1 MTAQLRLLDRGFF
14 DLSTRLKLRVS
25 GSDRLRFLNG
35 QLTNDIRK
43 ATDTTAL
50 EACVLNAKGKMEAHL
65 FVHAK
70 ADSFILDADP
80 ALQSTLQ
87 ARLERYI
94 IADDVQIEDV
104 TAQLSIFH
112 VIAAASESQRFDP
125 HLTPLP
131 GQGEEAAKRQVRVVL
146 ANRYGIEG
154 CDLWVEADR
163 HAQVATKLGNQ
174 FEFCDENCAEVF
186 RIEQGIPRWGR
197 ELTGDIIPIEANLE
211 QRCIDYDKGCYIG
224 QETISRMK
232 MSGQR
237 NKQLCG
243 LISLKNIPLVPGMR
257 LIGPEGKEIGWI
269 TSATRSGE
277 QEIALAYVKRGFN
290 SIGTEIEAKS
300 EGVAGVRAEVVDLPF
315 GST

>member
-14 DLSTRLKLRVS
+14 DLSARVKLRVS

-43 ATDTTAL
+43 ATETNAV

-104 TAQLSIFH
+104 TARLSVFQ
-112 VIAAASESQRFDP
+112 VIGAPHASFSFA
-125 HLTPLP
+125 T
-131 GQGEEAAKRQVRVVL
+131 RVVSINRFGPEGRDIWSEATDHDQL
-146 ANRYGIEG
+146 AAE
-154 CDLWVEADR
+154 LSKE
-163 HAQVATKLGNQ
+163 

-197 ELTGDIIPIEANLE
+197 ELTGEIIPIEANLE
-211 QRCIDYDKGCYIG
+211 QGCIDYDKGCYIG

-243 LISLKNIPLVPGMR
+243 LVSLKNVPLISGMR

-277 QEIALAYVKRGFN
+277 REIALAYVKRGFN
-290 SIGTEIEAKS
+290 SVGSTLEATS
-300 EGVAGVRAEVVDLPF
+300 AEHHPVPAEVVDLPF
-315 GST
+315 GPI

>member
-14 DLSTRLKLRVS
+14 DLSARVKLRVS

-43 ATDTTAL
+43 ATETNAV

-104 TAQLSIFH
+104 TARLSVFH
-112 VIAAASESQRFDP
+112 VIGAPHASFSFA
-125 HLTPLP
+125 T
-131 GQGEEAAKRQVRVVL
+131 RVVSINRFGPEGRDIWSEATDHDQL
-146 ANRYGIEG
+146 AAE
-154 CDLWVEADR
+154 LSKE
-163 HAQVATKLGNQ
+163 

-197 ELTGDIIPIEANLE
+197 ELTGEIIPIEANLE
-211 QRCIDYDKGCYIG
+211 QGCIDYDKGCYIG

-243 LISLKNIPLVPGMR
+243 LVSLKNVPLISGMR
-257 LIGPEGKEIGWI
+257 LTGPEGKEIGWI
-269 TSATRSGE
+269 TSAIRSGE
-277 QEIALAYVKRGFN
+277 REIALAYVKRGFN
-290 SIGTEIEAKS
+290 SVGSTLEATS
-300 EGVAGVRAEVVDLPF
+300 AEHHPVPAEVVDLPF
-315 GST
+315 GPI

>member
-1 MTAQLRLLDRGFF
+1 MTAQHRLLDRGFF
-14 DLSTRLKLRVS
+14 DLSARVKLRVS
-25 GSDRLRFLNG
+25 GSDRVRFLNG

-43 ATDTTAL
+43 ATETNAV

-70 ADSFILDADP
+70 ADSFIIDADP

-94 IADDVQIEDV
+94 IADDVEIEDV
-104 TAQLSIFH
+104 TAPFSIFH
-112 VIAAASESQRFDP
+112 LIGAPRSSFSFATSVVSINRFGSPGHDVWAESTQHEQLATDLSKEFD
-125 HLTPLP
+125 L
-131 GQGEEAAKRQVRVVL
+131 
-146 ANRYGIEG
+146 
-154 CDLWVEADR
+154 
-163 HAQVATKLGNQ
+163 
-174 FEFCDENCAEVF
+174 CDENCAEVF

-197 ELTGDIIPIEANLE
+197 ELTGEIIPIEANLE

-243 LISLKNIPLVPGMR
+243 LVSAKSIPLAPGMR

-269 TSATRSGE
+269 TSATRRGE
-277 QEIALAYVKRGFN
+277 REIALAYVKRGFN
-290 SIGTEIEAKS
+290 SVGSRVEATS
-300 EGVAGVRAEVVDLPF
+300 AEHPVVPAEVVDLPF
-315 GST
+315 KST